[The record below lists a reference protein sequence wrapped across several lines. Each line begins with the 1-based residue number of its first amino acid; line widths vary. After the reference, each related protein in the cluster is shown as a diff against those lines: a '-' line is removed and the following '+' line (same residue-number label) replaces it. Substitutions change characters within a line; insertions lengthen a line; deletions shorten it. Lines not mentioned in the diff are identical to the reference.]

1 MTTAPVTEPTTSAS
15 GRPQSPPP
23 PRRRRSVA
31 GWAAIAVALVVIVG
45 LGALI
50 TPRLTP
56 SQGTLD
62 PRSTGADGAR
72 ALVRV
77 LEQHGVTVDV
87 VTDPVAAHDALE
99 KTPSTL
105 WLPDSPALTVA
116 DLLALSKQA
125 AGTVVGDPAARSAR
139 VLFGATLAG
148 YGREA
153 VPADCAVPA
162 ARRAGDIAPGLLFRA
177 TGSDTTSC
185 YPVGTAAGLLTRTDG
200 TRHDTLV
207 DGTRLFTNEHLA
219 ENGNAA
225 LALNLLGERRTL
237 VWLMPDAGRNA
248 GAAPTLAELTP
259 GWVTPL
265 IILGFATALAAAIWR
280 GRRFGPLVAERLPV
294 TVRASETAEGR
305 AHLYSRAADPAHAF
319 DLIRAA
325 GIRRLARMLGLGGR
339 ATAAEVADAAAAVTG
354 LPRGEAQNLLVHAR
368 PDGDR
373 ALVDLTTRLYAL
385 ENAVHAAILPEGTA
399 RDR

>member
-1 MTTAPVTEPTTSAS
+1 
-15 GRPQSPPP
+15 
-23 PRRRRSVA
+23 
-31 GWAAIAVALVVIVG
+31 VALVLVVG

-50 TPRLTP
+50 TPRPST

-62 PRSTGADGAR
+62 PQSTGADGAR
-72 ALVRV
+72 ALVRI

-87 VTDPVAAHDALE
+87 VTDPVTAHDALE

-125 AGTVVGDPAARSAR
+125 AATVVGDPGARSAR

-148 YGREA
+148 YGRDP
-153 VPADCAVPA
+153 VPPGCDFPA
-162 ARRAGDIAPGLLFRA
+162 AQRAGDIAPGILFRA
-177 TGSDTTSC
+177 TGTGTTSC
-185 YPVGTAAGLLTRTDG
+185 YPVGDAAGLLTRADG
-200 TRHDTLV
+200 TRQDTIV

-225 LALNLLGERRTL
+225 LAVNLLGAHRTL
-237 VWLMPDAGRNA
+237 VWLLPDAGRNA

-265 IILGFATALAAAIWR
+265 IVLGFATALAAAIWR

-305 AHLYSRAADPAHAF
+305 AHLYARAADPAHAY
-319 DLIRAA
+319 DLLRAA
-325 GIRRLARMLGLGGR
+325 ATRRLAGALGLGRR
-339 ATAAEVADAAAAVTG
+339 ASPHEVADAAAAVTG
-354 LPRGEAQNLLVHAR
+354 LPRADTHALLAEAR
-368 PDGDR
+368 PHDDR
-373 ALVDLTTRLYAL
+373 TLVDLTTRLYAL